1 MASPDLLWMLTKNNS
16 SFLVKRESGRVQFS
30 TDKYNLTSTNSFKA
44 QGISNAKAVDISQH
58 YADADKEKKSPK
70 GITVSFK
77 SGTLDK
83 KGDWV
88 PKSVNNPSKMNKTT
102 VCAKDPARSFKR
114 VAKCIKSQ
122 VSRTRPDLVKPARA
136 LDQVPPCSEAHCQQ
150 EGCQVNAAV
159 SPASLIAS

>member
-1 MASPDLLWMLTKNNS
+1 MGNAAAMMKGGTADEEIGKA
-16 SFLVKRESGRVQFS
+16 RS
-30 TDKYNLTSTNSFKA
+30 TA
-44 QGISNAKAVDISQH
+44 ER
-58 YADADKEKKSPK
+58 DADKEKKSPK

-122 VSRTRPDLVKPARA
+122 VSRTRPDLVKPALARWTKYHRA
-136 LDQVPPCSEAHCQQ
+136 LKR
-150 EGCQVNAAV
+150 AA
-159 SPASLIAS
+159 SKKK